1 MPLPSAD
8 EIKSD
13 QQKAQEKLKRLKT
26 SYEQFLG
33 EWGEIAKEEEELIKQ
48 LRTYV
53 DTSKIHNLLHTI
65 NNFKDN

>member
-8 EIKSD
+8 EINND

-33 EWGEIAKEEEELIKQ
+33 EWGEIAKEEDELIKQ
-48 LRTYV
+48 LRAYV
-53 DTSKIHNLLHTI
+53 DTSKIHTVLHTI
-65 NNFKDN
+65 NNLKDH